1 MAQRRA
7 DQLDRR
13 GDHRQGGPGQGPVL
27 TTLRA
32 LPPGDAGIASA
43 RPGPDLAEWGY
54 TETEHVASGTAVSYR
69 ADDLPADGHW
79 SLEVDDTADF
89 ATRVLVRSPAPERAS
104 GTLVVEWLNV
114 SSGQDAAPGWTFYA
128 EEVVRR
134 GHAYAA
140 VSAQHA
146 GVEGG
151 LTLVAIG
158 GRGSP
163 GLRGGN
169 PERYADL
176 THPGDAFC
184 YDVFTSVARAVAES
198 LGSTCVLATGESQS
212 AFALTS
218 YADGVQPITGLFDG
232 FLIHSRGGTALPLGR
247 AGEGVRLEER
257 LRGVPTRLRT
267 DLDVP
272 VLVVQTETDLFGYLD
287 FLPARQPDH
296 DLLRVWEVAGTAH
309 ADKHVIGDFEDFLG
323 CSQPV
328 NRGQQVFVVRAA
340 LHHLERWARGG
351 EAAPQAPPLDV
362 VDGAFVLD
370 DVGNV
375 TGGVRTPA
383 VDAPVEVLS
392 GTEVPG
398 SSALCRLFGSS
409 AVLPADRIG
418 ARWRDAD
425 HYRSAYA
432 AAAERAVALGFVL
445 AEDREALLADE
456 RSAQVPQNVW

>member
-1 MAQRRA
+1 MTGRA
-7 DQLDRR
+7 
-13 GDHRQGGPGQGPVL
+13 
-27 TTLRA
+27 TLRT
-32 LPPGDAGIASA
+32 LPVGDAGIAAA
-43 RPGPDLAEWGY
+43 RPGPDLAAWGY

-69 ADDLPADGHW
+69 SDDLPTDGHW
-79 SLEVDDTADF
+79 SLEVDETADF
-89 ATRVLVRSPAPERAS
+89 ATRVVVRAPAPDRAS

-140 VSAQHA
+140 VSAQHV

-151 LTLVAIG
+151 HSLIDVG

-163 GLRGGN
+163 GLRGAD
-169 PERYADL
+169 PARYGDL

-184 YDVFTSVARAVAES
+184 YDMFTQVARAVADDR
-198 LGSTCVLATGESQS
+198 GATCVLATGESQS

-218 YADGVQPITGLFDG
+218 YADGVQPLAGFFDG
-232 FLIHSRGGTALPLGR
+232 LLIHSRGGAALPLGR
-247 AGEGVRLEER
+247 RGEAIRLQDR
-257 LRGVPTRLRT
+257 QRGAPTRLRT
-267 DLDVP
+267 DLGVP
-272 VLVVQTETDLFGYLD
+272 VLVVQTETDLVGHLA

-296 DLLRVWEVAGTAH
+296 DLLRVWEVAGSAH

-323 CSQPV
+323 CAQPV
-328 NRGQQVFVVRAA
+328 NRGQQVFVLRAA

-351 EAAPQAPPLDV
+351 EAAPAASALEV
-362 VDGAFVLD
+362 VDGDFVLD

-375 TGGVRTPA
+375 RGGVRTPV

-392 GTEVPG
+392 GQAAPG
-398 SSALCRLFGSS
+398 ASAICRLFGSS
-409 AVLPADRIG
+409 SVLPGERI
-418 ARWRDAD
+418 AALFRDAD
-425 HYRSAYA
+425 HYRAAYA
-432 AAAERAVALGFVL
+432 AAAESAIALGFVL
-445 AEDREALLADE
+445 VEDRDEVLADE